1 MAHVNVCIV
10 SGVLSSEQKVK
21 LANDITG
28 LITQAI
34 SELAKESLSAV
45 FNEVPPEDWVVGGIT
60 IKEIMEKK

>member
-1 MAHVNVCIV
+1 MAHVNVGIV

-34 SELAKESLSAV
+34 SGLAKESVSVV

-60 IKEIMEKK
+60 IKEILEKK